1 MRISIGGNMGDV
13 MVTGR
18 MRAEKKRAGN
28 LVLEQAGVST
38 SAAIGLLYD
47 YIIENQQMPDFERE
61 TFLPLGDGGAN
72 NKNGER
78 KIANRF
84 TDTQI
89 KSAVELVDSIPITN
103 EFSSMSDDEA
113 RNCRLKHMQKK
124 HGGEEP

>member
-1 MRISIGGNMGDV
+1 MGDV

-28 LVLEQAGVST
+28 LVLERAGVST

-61 TFLPLGDGGAN
+61 SFLPFSDGGAN
-72 NKNGER
+72 DKNSER
-78 KIANRF
+78 KIANHF

-113 RNCRLKHMQKK
+113 SDSRLKYMQKK
-124 HGGEEP
+124 HGGKES

>member
-1 MRISIGGNMGDV
+1 MGDV

-28 LVLEQAGVST
+28 LVLERAGVST

-61 TFLPLGDGGAN
+61 SFLPFGDGGAN
-72 NKNGER
+72 NRNGER

-84 TDTQI
+84 TETQI

-103 EFSSMSDDEA
+103 EFSSMSDDKA

-124 HGGEEP
+124 HGERMS